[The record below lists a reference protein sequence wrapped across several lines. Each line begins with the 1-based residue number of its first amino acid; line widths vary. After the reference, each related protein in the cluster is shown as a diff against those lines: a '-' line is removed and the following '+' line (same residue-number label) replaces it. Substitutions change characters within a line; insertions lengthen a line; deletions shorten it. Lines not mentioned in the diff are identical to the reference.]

1 MIFAV
6 FSFLTI
12 SELTNIFIY
21 ISSFCMN
28 NFNIHKANILVAS
41 CSGIVLNSCGNK
53 DGDKKDE
60 NKSTLIISDQNS
72 DSRSDKYFV

>member
-12 SELTNIFIY
+12 SELTNIY
-21 ISSFCMN
+21 ISSFCIN

-41 CSGIVLNSCGNK
+41 CLGIVLNSCGNK
-53 DGDKKDE
+53 DVDKKNE